1 MSKTI
6 YKISSTSLGKAGCR
20 LNFHRTVAEGY
31 KEKLMAS
38 RLVYG
43 VAVHKFVDVMYKTGD
58 MLQAQKKAKEAFA
71 LPKIDDRKSMH
82 LSDERHMLTT
92 CLNLWTGWIED
103 DGEFEVLKIDGVP
116 LTEQTFEIPY
126 YEDENIIV
134 YLCGTLDTIGQI
146 KGGCYCIRDWKT
158 TSSWDNVGYFKPYEL
173 SRQLRFYRL
182 ALRILG
188 QRQPE
193 STLGKIGLTNVG
205 GMIDAIFLKP
215 NANENIVKRS
225 NVFQYRNDTL
235 DELQLCLDNFIQ
247 TLSVPS
253 PVFNREGIVTGA
265 CEGKWGR
272 CAFWNVCA
280 TDQQVAHV
288 LLERDF
294 VKVKYEPSD
303 YNNLA

>member
-1 MSKTI
+1 MKTI
-6 YKISSTSLGKAGCR
+6 YKISSTALGKAGCK

-43 VAVHKFVDVMYKTGD
+43 VAVHKFVDIMYKTGD
-58 MLQAQKKAKEAFA
+58 MLQATKKAKEAFA
-71 LPKIDDRKSMH
+71 LPKIDDRKSIH

-92 CLNLWTGWIED
+92 CLNLWTNWIES
-103 DGEFEVLKIDGVP
+103 DGEFEVLKIDGVA

-126 YEDENIIV
+126 YEDDNIIV

-146 KGGCYCIRDWKT
+146 KGGCYAIRDWKT
-158 TSSWDNVGYFKPYEL
+158 TSSWDNVGYFKSYEL
-173 SRQLRFYRL
+173 SRQLRVYRL
-182 ALRILG
+182 ALRIMG
-188 QRQPE
+188 EREPE

-225 NVFQYRNDTL
+225 AIFQYKPETL
-235 DELQLCLDNFIQ
+235 DEFQLELDKFIQ
-247 TLSVPS
+247 TLSVPT
-253 PVFNREGIVTGA
+253 PVFFREGILNGS

-272 CAFWNVCA
+272 CSFWNVCA
-280 TDQQVAHV
+280 TDQQVAPV
-288 LLERDF
+288 LLARDF
-294 VKVKYEPSD
+294 AKVDFNPAN
-303 YNNLA
+303 YNDL